1 MTIGRRLGAL
11 LAGAM
16 LLAGPVAAATPPQ
29 LTRVQ
34 IAPALQPA
42 VSLEA
47 VAAALDANDLNR
59 LQVLATDP
67 VLLEQLAAT
76 DPDLLIALNLSV
88 ARAFAEAG
96 RTREAVA
103 AYNRGLLD
111 IMRFRGQGDI
121 SLAEPME
128 ELAALATEPERRAD
142 WLEKAFII
150 RETVWGVANPN
161 LAPYRETVDSAR
173 ASAGLGPMLTRAAPA
188 DGPPNFDLIHVW
200 YATHRALTGAAIPS
214 DMFGGERGPLSYGVA
229 EVSVPRDRA
238 PGTIPR
244 PSIWT
249 LEFRPDPN
257 KHMILNS
264 ITPVSNRDVFF
275 ERVSKAVGS
284 TERKEV
290 FVFIHGYNTS
300 FEGAAIRTAQIA
312 VDMNLDGAPILYSWP
327 SRASLLGYQADT
339 RTVADLDLLNEVAD
353 FLTDVANRT
362 GAQRVHLVAHSM
374 GNRVLERA
382 LDVLAA
388 RSPNQPPVFNE
399 VVFAA
404 ADVGVDEFEAT
415 WPRIQGM
422 GHRFTLYA
430 SQRDRALQI
439 SQQVNQMQRVGD
451 ARNIVV
457 RDGLQTVDTTAAS
470 GGLLGHDDFAG
481 GALADFRAV
490 MWLSLAPEKRCV
502 LDREQSPAGLYW
514 AFGGACP
521 EDQFGEDTALVR
533 ATGSIDKALAALDA
547 DVSKAAALARGA
559 LIAKRNRLVAMF
571 GVVTPGS

>member
-1 MTIGRRLGAL
+1 MIIRKL
-11 LAGAM
+11 LRAGLAAI
-16 LLAGPVAAATPPQ
+16 LLHATPVGAATAFQTSEETPAVPQ
-29 LTRVQ
+29 S
-34 IAPALQPA
+34 A
-42 VSLEA
+42 VSLQA
-47 VAAALDANDLNR
+47 VAAALDANDLDR
-59 LQVLATDP
+59 LQTLATDP

-76 DPDLLIALNLSV
+76 DTDILIELHLSV

-96 RTREAVA
+96 RTRDAVA

-121 SLAEPME
+121 SLAGPME
-128 ELAALATEPERRAD
+128 ELAALATEPMRRAD

-150 RETVWGVANPN
+150 RESVWGAANPN
-161 LAPYRETVDSAR
+161 LATYREAVDSAR
-173 ASAGLGPMLTRAAPA
+173 LSAGLKPMLTRAAPA
-188 DGPPNFDLIHVW
+188 DEPSNFDLVDVW
-200 YATHRALTGAAIPS
+200 YATHRARTEAMTPAA
-214 DMFGGERGPLSYGVA
+214 MFGGARGPLSYGVT

-238 PGTIPR
+238 PGAIPR

-264 ITPVSNRDVFF
+264 VSPVSSRDVFF

-339 RTVADLDLLNEVAD
+339 RTVADQDLLNEVAA
-353 FLTDVANRT
+353 FLTDVADRT
-362 GAQRVHLVAHSM
+362 GAERVHLVAHSM

-382 LDVLAA
+382 LDVMAA
-388 RSPNQPPVFNE
+388 RAPNQPPVFHE
-399 VVFAA
+399 IVFAA

-415 WPRIQGM
+415 WPRIRGL
-422 GHRFTLYA
+422 GRRFTLYA

-439 SQQVNQMQRVGD
+439 SQQVNRMQRVGD
-451 ARNIVV
+451 ARTIVV
-457 RDGLQTVDTTAAS
+457 REGLQTVDTTAAT

-502 LDREQSPAGLYW
+502 LEQEQAPAGLYW
-514 AFGGACP
+514 AFGDACP

-533 ATGSIDKALAALDA
+533 ATGSIDKALAALDD
-547 DVSKAAALARGA
+547 DVSKAAAIARGA
-559 LIAKRNRLVAMF
+559 LLAKRDRLIAMF
-571 GVVTPGS
+571 GLAAPAV